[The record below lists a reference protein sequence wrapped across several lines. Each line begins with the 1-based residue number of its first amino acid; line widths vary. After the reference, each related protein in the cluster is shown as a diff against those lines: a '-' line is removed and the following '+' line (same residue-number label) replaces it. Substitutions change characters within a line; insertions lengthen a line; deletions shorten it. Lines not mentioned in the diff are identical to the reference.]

1 MIHIARPKIGF
12 DETQAVISVLKS
24 GMLAQGAKVEEFEKE
39 FAKYIGTKYAVAYSS
54 GTAALHGSYIACGI
68 KPGDEVITT
77 PFTFA
82 ATVNM
87 IKAIGAIPVYIDIK
101 DDFNIDEKLI
111 EAAITKK
118 TVAIV
123 PVHLFGKSCSMRP
136 ILALAK
142 RYNLKV
148 IEDCAQACGAEHDFK
163 KVGAFGDCGTFSFYP
178 TKIITTGEG
187 GMVTTNS
194 KKIYDILRLFRN
206 HGKLGAGYDYKDFGY
221 NYRMSDMEAA
231 IGLVQLYK
239 IEHFIRVRRD
249 ISSSYFF
256 YLNDVLELPHH
267 EVRGRHVFNNYSF
280 CVKNRDMF
288 VKNMR
293 ANGIDARVYYP
304 EPLAD
309 LPNVSK
315 ICKSIVSIPIRP
327 NMTNE
332 EITHIVENIR
342 TVITHG

>member
-1 MIHIARPKIGF
+1 M
-12 DETQAVISVLKS
+12 SVLKS
-24 GMLAQGAKVEEFEKE
+24 GMLAQGAKVEEFENE

-54 GTAALHGSYIACGI
+54 GTSALHGSYIACGI
-68 KPGDEVITT
+68 KEGDEVITT

-82 ATVNM
+82 ATTNM
-87 IKAIGAIPVYIDIK
+87 IKAVGAIPVFVDIK
-101 DDFNIDEKLI
+101 DDFNIDEALI
-111 EAAITKK
+111 EAHITDK

-123 PVHLFGKSCSMRP
+123 PVHLFGKSCSMKP

-148 IEDCAQACGAEHDFK
+148 IEDCAQACGAEYNLK
-163 KVGAFGDCGTFSFYP
+163 KVGSFGDCGTFSFYP

-194 KKIYDILRLFRN
+194 KKIADTLRLFRN
-206 HGKLGAGYDYKDFGY
+206 HGKLGKGYDYKNFGY

-231 IGLVQLYK
+231 IGLVQLFK
-239 IEHFIRVRRD
+239 IENFIRIRRD
-249 ISSSYFF
+249 IASSYEF
-256 YLNDVLELPHH
+256 YLQDIILSPSE

-288 VKNMR
+288 VKNLV
-293 ANGIDARVYYP
+293 ANGIGARVYYP
-304 EPLAD
+304 EPLAY

-315 ICKSIVSIPIRP
+315 ISKSIISVPIRP
-327 NMTNE
+327 NMTTE
-332 EITHIVENIR
+332 EIAHIIENIR
-342 TVITHG
+342 TVITNE

>member
-1 MIHIARPKIGF
+1 MIHIAKPKIGF

-54 GTAALHGSYIACGI
+54 GTSALHGSYIACGI
-68 KPGDEVITT
+68 KEGDEVITT

-82 ATVNM
+82 ATINM
-87 IKAIGAIPVYIDIK
+87 IKAIGAIPVYVDIK
-101 DDFNIDEKLI
+101 DDYNIDEALI
-111 EAAITKK
+111 EAAVTEK

-123 PVHLFGKSCSMRP
+123 PVHLFGNSCHMKP
-136 ILALAK
+136 ILALAR

-148 IEDCAQACGAEHDFK
+148 IEDCAQACGAEHEFK
-163 KVGAFGDCGTFSFYP
+163 KVGSFGDCGTFSFYP

-194 KKIYDILRLFRN
+194 KKIADTLRLFRN
-206 HGKLGAGYDYKDFGY
+206 HGKLGKGYDYKDFGY
-221 NYRMSDMEAA
+221 NYRMTDMEAG
-231 IGLVQLYK
+231 IGLAQLYK
-239 IEHFIRVRRD
+239 IERFIQVRKD
-249 ISSSYFF
+249 IASSYEF
-256 YLNDVLELPHH
+256 YLNDIIDTPKAEL
-267 EVRGRHVFNNYSF
+267 RGRHVFNNYSF
-280 CVKNRDMF
+280 CVENRDMF

-304 EPLAD
+304 ESLAD
-309 LPNVSK
+309 LPNASK
-315 ICKSIVSIPIRP
+315 IAKSIVSIPIRP

-332 EITHIVENIR
+332 EIKHIIENIR
-342 TVITHG
+342 TVIKNE